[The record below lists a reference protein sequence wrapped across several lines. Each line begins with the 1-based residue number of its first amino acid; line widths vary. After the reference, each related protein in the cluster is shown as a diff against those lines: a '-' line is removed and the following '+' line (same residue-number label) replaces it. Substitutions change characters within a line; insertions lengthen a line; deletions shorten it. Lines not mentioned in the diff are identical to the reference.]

1 MPDPPSQSEMSTP
14 ICYLNT
20 DLVLLAPRDPTQL
33 VAAFGKDGVQALYA
47 PQQGDD
53 GFWHVSFELHTE
65 SDSDDP
71 DYNPERMISAILDA
85 IESLDDSCQALW
97 AECSLKEFNIG
108 YDCGTEPWAFNQGLT
123 NQTLLRMA
131 QAGASLRIT
140 LYPHRSE
147 PVSRST
153 IN

>member
-1 MPDPPSQSEMSTP
+1 
-14 ICYLNT
+14 
-20 DLVLLAPRDPTQL
+20 
-33 VAAFGKDGVQALYA
+33 VQALYA

-53 GFWHVSFELHTE
+53 GFWHVSFELNTDTE
-65 SDSDDP
+65 MDDP
-71 DYNPERMISAILDA
+71 DYTPERMISAMLDA
-85 IESLDDSCQALW
+85 IESLDGSCRSQW

-131 QAGASLRIT
+131 RAGASLRIT
-140 LYPHRSE
+140 LYPQRSD

-153 IN
+153 IEDIPSDVLPCE